1 MRTTVKTTKRVIASA
16 AILMFFCLSSFA
28 QQVSKSIPNSTSPDG
43 IIGFLEFKPTD
54 YGSQKHPLIIF
65 LHGIGERGNGTS
77 QLYLVANNGIPNY
90 CAHGA
95 TMRFTAG
102 GQTSSF
108 VVLSPQLSSS
118 YGYWPPFYLQ
128 EMIKYAKAN
137 LQIDPNRIYVTGL
150 SLGGGGVWGAI
161 TDSYN
166 PTFDAGIAAAAP
178 VCGTQQMD
186 DNAFCSTIGTNHLP
200 LWALVCM
207 DDAVVGPYPT
217 QHGEADALACP
228 ISPAGKF
235 TYYQSGG
242 HSGAWLNAYDTG
254 HITRNI
260 VVNGVVS
267 SYTFTTNLYEW
278 FLSNTRGTTTTTTNT
293 APIANA
299 GAAQII
305 TLPLNTV
312 TLTGTGTG
320 TNGATIASYSWAKT
334 SGPSAG
340 TISLPL
346 LNTTAVTGLV
356 QGTYVFTLTVT
367 DNHGLSSSSS
377 VTITVNPLLNQTPVA
392 NAGGDVTITLPT
404 NSVALDASASYDPD
418 GSIAAYYWVQKSGP
432 STSSIADASAA
443 KTTVSNLVQGVYVLT
458 LQVRDNAGTIG
469 YGTKT
474 ITVNA
479 APAAPAVVVNQTPIS
494 NAGADATITLPTN
507 SVALD
512 GSASYDPDGSIV
524 AYYWVEKSGPSTY
537 SIADVSA
544 ARTTLSN
551 LVQGVYVFTLQVRDN
566 AGVIGYSNK
575 TITVNAAQTTTTTTT
590 SGNQAPV
597 ANPGPGLNLSL
608 PTNST
613 TLDAS
618 SSFDPDGSIAA
629 YYWAQTSGPTMSSI
643 GNAAAAKTTLGN
655 LVQGIY
661 VFTLQ
666 VKDNA
671 GVVSSATKTIAV
683 NAASTSSNQ
692 TPVSNGG
699 ADITISL
706 PTNSVSLDGSASY
719 DPDGSIVAYY
729 WAKVSGP
736 SGYTIG
742 NVSAAKTT
750 LSNLAQGV
758 YIFTLQVRDNAGV
771 IGYSNKTIYVNQ
783 PPVANPGADVSI
795 GLPTTSVALDA
806 SGSYDPDGSIVAW
819 YWMQK
824 SGPSGFSIADVTSP
838 KTTVNNLQAGTY
850 VFTLQVRDNL
860 GVSTFSNKT
869 ITVSSSSSAR
879 IAASAATDSLYG
891 ASARTIKDSVL
902 AATALKPAKLVI
914 YPNPVYSYANIELYS
929 ADNSVKT
936 VSLYD
941 LKGVLKAKYT
951 WQTIPGNNTFS
962 LKNVDGLTNGMYVID
977 IRDVNGKSNGTLKFV
992 KVK

>member
-1 MRTTVKTTKRVIASA
+1 MRTTVKTTKRVIATA
-16 AILMFFCLSSFA
+16 AILMSLYLSSFS
-28 QQVSKSIPNSTSPDG
+28 QQVAKSIPNSTSPDG
-43 IIGFLEFKPTD
+43 IIGFLEFKPSD

-65 LHGIGERGNGTS
+65 LHGIGERGNGTT
-77 QLYLVANNGIPNY
+77 QLNSVAANAIPRY
-90 CAHGA
+90 CAAGA
-95 TMRFTAG
+95 SMRFTVN

-108 VVLSPQLSSS
+108 VCLSPQLSSS

-178 VCGTQQMD
+178 VCGTQQED

-200 LWALVCM
+200 IWAFHSM
-207 DDAVVGPYPT
+207 DDATVNVYAT
-217 QHGEADALACP
+217 QHAEQLSLACP
-228 ISPAGKF
+228 VSPAGKF

-267 SYTFTTNLYEW
+267 SYTFSTNMYEW
-278 FLSNTRGTTTTTTNT
+278 FLSNTRSTSTSTNT
-293 APIANA
+293 APVANA

-305 TLPLNTV
+305 TLPVNTV
-312 TLTGTGTG
+312 TLTGSGTG

-377 VTITVNPLLNQTPVA
+377 VTITVNPLVNQTPVA

-404 NSVALDASASYDPD
+404 NSVSLDASASYDPD
-418 GSIAAYYWVQKSGP
+418 GTIAAYYWVQKSGP
-432 STSSIADASAA
+432 STYSIADVSAA
-443 KTTVSNLVQGVYVLT
+443 KTTLSNLVQGTYVFT
-458 LQVRDNAGTIG
+458 LQVRDNLGVIG

-479 APAAPAVVVNQTPIS
+479 AATAPAVVVNQTPVS
-494 NAGADATITLPTN
+494 NAGADVTITLPTN

-512 GSASYDPDGSIV
+512 ASASYDPDGSIV

-537 SIADVSA
+537 SIANVSA
-544 ARTTLSN
+544 AQTTVSN

-566 AGVIGYSNK
+566 AGVIGYSTK
-575 TITVNAAQTTTTTTT
+575 TITVNAAAQAVVA

-597 ANPGPGLNLSL
+597 ANPGAGLNLSL

-618 SSFDPDGSIAA
+618 ASFDPDGSIVA
-629 YYWAQTSGPTMSSI
+629 YYWMQTSGPSTSSI
-643 GNAAAAKTTLGN
+643 GNAVAAKTSLGN

-683 NAASTSSNQ
+683 NAASTSTNQ

-699 ADITISL
+699 ADVTINL

-719 DPDGSIVAYY
+719 DPDGSLVAYY

-736 SGYTIG
+736 STYTIG
-742 NVSAAKTT
+742 NVSAVKTT
-750 LSNLAQGV
+750 LSNLVQGI

-771 IGYSNKTIYVNQ
+771 ISYSNKTIFVNQ

-824 SGPSGFSIADVTSP
+824 SGPSGFSIANVNSA
-838 KTTVNNLQAGTY
+838 KTTVNNLQTGTY

-869 ITVSSSSSAR
+869 ITVSSSSTAR
-879 IAASAATDSLYG
+879 IAASAATDSLYDS
-891 ASARTIKDSVL
+891 SARIIKDSAL
-902 AATALKPAKLVI
+902 AATAIKPAKLVI

-962 LKNVDGLTNGMYVID
+962 LRNIDGLTNGMYVID
-977 IRDVNGKSNGTLKFV
+977 IRDINGKPNGTLKFV